1 MKIDIGGIN
10 LLKQQYKEGTRVILY
25 NMAGEDMPIGL
36 KGTIKLVD
44 DIGQIH
50 VNWDNGSTLP
60 INTELDTFSII

>member
-1 MKIDIGGIN
+1 MKIDIGEIN
-10 LLKQQYKEGTRVILY
+10 LLKEQYKEGTRVILY
-25 NMAGEDMPIGL
+25 NMAGEDMLIGL

>member
-1 MKIDIGGIN
+1 MKIDIGEIN

-25 NMAGEDMPIGL
+25 NMAGEDMPVGL

-44 DIGQIH
+44 GIGQIH